1 MLRYDELPEEERK
14 LWHSHVYE
22 VKSGMLI
29 MPQPSTSITP
39 SAAWE
44 TAETS
49 EMEEVIGLYG
59 KVYHFWQ
66 VDRGDKIPM
75 GKPELMLSL
84 TNDEKVDKA
93 GAREKWKDRDE
104 RFGVSSKKKAEQR
117 AHIPEPAIHPGK
129 SSSRRYSKG
138 NSASDWY
145 RCCCVW
151 DSDVLQ
157 MPIRLRKSSDV
168 E

>member
-1 MLRYDELPEEERK
+1 
-14 LWHSHVYE
+14 
-22 VKSGMLI
+22 

-39 SAAWE
+39 SAAWNA
-44 TAETS
+44 AETS

-84 TNDEKVDKA
+84 TSDEKVDKA

-104 RFGVSSKKKAEQR
+104 RFGVVSKKKAEQR
-117 AHIPEPAIHPGK
+117 AGIPEPAIHPGK
-129 SSSRRYSKG
+129 LSNRASSHG
-138 NSASDWY
+138 NSSPFPSDGSRSRFLWT
-145 RCCCVW
+145 
-151 DSDVLQ
+151 SDVLQ
-157 MPIRLRKSSDV
+157 TPIRLRRRRDG